1 MNVASPV
8 EGRREKSDVTR
19 RRLIEATIEA
29 IASRGLAKTTIAT
42 VAQISGLSPG
52 LVGFHFRSKNQL
64 VMETLGYLIERWRA
78 GWARIA
84 ANPRLSAAERLRA
97 IIDREFSPAWFN
109 QRTVAIW
116 YGFWGGVPTQAAY
129 REMCLDAERSQT
141 DVLADNFRLL
151 IQEGGY
157 RDVDAGAAA
166 RGLSALLM
174 GMYLT
179 YGFDPEHFDRQQG
192 KRICLSY
199 LAGFFPKHFGQPWQ
213 PAPRAPVS
221 DLPGDSLTP
230 VAAVA
235 PTPRDPGAWGVTAEY
250 GRLHEA
256 LMALPLSPIP
266 VTAPRLSK
274 AVFYGG
280 TLASEENLRAEHRR
294 LRDALA
300 FAEVQVHLLTP
311 DPQLPFQP
319 CVQDVGFMTP
329 IGAIVAPPIEPRRA
343 GETVPLRRFYDT
355 AGIPVGHTVTAGG
368 FDGGNAIFLRP
379 GAVLLGC
386 DANLDGF
393 AAAAQLARRFEAE
406 DWETRMLLLP
416 RPYQRLDALLAVLSD
431 RQVLAC
437 RALLVPEIAD
447 WIEQHGFQIID
458 HDQALDSDGG
468 GYLALGGGR
477 ILVSAPAK
485 PIADRI
491 RALGLEAIDV
501 SLQSFACLGIGLRQ
515 LVQPLRR
522 EPVTQ

>member
-1 MNVASPV
+1 
-8 EGRREKSDVTR
+8 
-19 RRLIEATIEA
+19 
-29 IASRGLAKTTIAT
+29 
-42 VAQISGLSPG
+42 
-52 LVGFHFRSKNQL
+52 
-64 VMETLGYLIERWRA
+64 
-78 GWARIA
+78 
-84 ANPRLSAAERLRA
+84 
-97 IIDREFSPAWFN
+97 
-109 QRTVAIW
+109 
-116 YGFWGGVPTQAAY
+116 
-129 REMCLDAERSQT
+129 
-141 DVLADNFRLL
+141 
-151 IQEGGY
+151 
-157 RDVDAGAAA
+157 
-166 RGLSALLM
+166 
-174 GMYLT
+174 
-179 YGFDPEHFDRQQG
+179 
-192 KRICLSY
+192 
-199 LAGFFPKHFGQPWQ
+199 
-213 PAPRAPVS
+213 
-221 DLPGDSLTP
+221 
-230 VAAVA
+230 
-235 PTPRDPGAWGVTAEY
+235 
-250 GRLHEA
+250 
-256 LMALPLSPIP
+256 
-266 VTAPRLSK
+266 
-274 AVFYGG
+274 
-280 TLASEENLRAEHRR
+280 
-294 LRDALA
+294 
-300 FAEVQVHLLTP
+300 
-311 DPQLPFQP
+311 
-319 CVQDVGFMTP
+319 MTP

-406 DWETRMLLLP
+406 DWETRMVLLP

>member
-1 MNVASPV
+1 MNVASPA
-8 EGRREKSDVTR
+8 EGRREKSDATR

-64 VMETLGYLIERWRA
+64 VMETLAHLIERWRA

-97 IIDREFSPAWFN
+97 IIDREFSAAWFN

-141 DVLADNFRLL
+141 HVLADNFRLL
-151 IQEGGY
+151 IQESDY
-157 RDVDAGAAA
+157 RDVDAVAAA

-192 KRICLSY
+192 KWICLSY
-199 LAGFFPKHFGQPWQ
+199 LAGFFPKHFAQPWQ
-213 PAPRAPVS
+213 PALPAPMSEARGDGVEPVPRTAP
-221 DLPGDSLTP
+221 PR
-230 VAAVA
+230 
-235 PTPRDPGAWGVTAEY
+235 RDPGAWGVTAEY

-266 VTAPRLSK
+266 AAAPRLSR

-280 TLASEENLRAEHRR
+280 TLASEANLRAEHRR

-300 FAEVQVHLLTP
+300 IAEVQVHLLTP

-319 CVQDVGFMTP
+319 CVQDVGFVTSF
-329 IGAIVAPPIEPRRA
+329 GAIVAPPIEPRRS
-343 GETVPLRRFYDT
+343 GETVPLRHFYD
-355 AGIPVGHTVTAGG
+355 AVGIPIADTVTAGG
-368 FDGGNAIFLRP
+368 FDGGNAILIRP

-386 DANLDGF
+386 DADQNGF
-393 AAAAQLARRFEAE
+393 PAAAQLARRFEAQG
-406 DWETRMLLLP
+406 WETRMVLLP
-416 RPYQRLDALLAVLSD
+416 RPFRRLDSLIAVLSE

-437 RALLVPEIAD
+437 RSLLAPEIAD
-447 WIEQHGFQIID
+447 WIEQHGFHVIE

-468 GYLALGGGR
+468 GFLALGAGKVL
-477 ILVSAPAK
+477 ISAPAK
-485 PIADRI
+485 PVADRI
-491 RALGLEAIDV
+491 REFGLEAV
-501 SLQSFACLGIGLRQ
+501 EVGLQSFACLGIGLRQ